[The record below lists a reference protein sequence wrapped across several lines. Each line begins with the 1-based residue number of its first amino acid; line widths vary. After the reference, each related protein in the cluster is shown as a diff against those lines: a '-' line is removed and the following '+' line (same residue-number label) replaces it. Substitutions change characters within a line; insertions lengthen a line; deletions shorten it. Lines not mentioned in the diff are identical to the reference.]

1 MVTNT
6 PIYSSC
12 WRVVRQVTFEGS
24 SVPSF
29 QYCFHHCISEII
41 TCLLVEVRS
50 VLFTALRLKKKNH
63 ENPWCFSAH
72 FIPLVSF
79 YTLLK
84 HQKTSGFL
92 MFSGGIGRDQWPEM
106 GWKDWKQFFFIFSLL
121 KWLYLVYNS
130 LNESLELSLYH
141 ILKKHRK
148 HRSWKKDMEHA
159 LYFRS

>member
-6 PIYSSC
+6 LIYSSC

-79 YTLLK
+79 YTLWK

-92 MFSGGIGRDQWPEM
+92 MFSGGIGRDLKRLGLKRLETIFFHFFPSKM
-106 GWKDWKQFFFIFSLL
+106 AIFSVQFFKWKFRTFIVSYF
-121 KWLYLVYNS
+121 
-130 LNESLELSLYH
+130 
-141 ILKKHRK
+141 KKT
-148 HRSWKKDMEHA
+148 
-159 LYFRS
+159 